1 MKRFICL
8 TLALMLA
15 CTCILTLSSCDNK
28 SGDKVIK
35 IGVYEPASGSN
46 GPGGKQ
52 ETLGVIYAHS
62 IQNTIEIGGETYKIE
77 LVEVDNQ
84 SDTAKG
90 ITAASELVNKGVS
103 VVLGSYGSGVSIAA
117 SPTFEEAG
125 VAAIGITCTNT
136 QVTAGNKHY
145 FRICFLDDFQGAV
158 LAKKA
163 WDDGAKVAYT
173 LAEAGNPYD
182 LGLTSS
188 FKTAFEKLG
197 GKVIAENFTTGTADF
212 TSFVTNAVKG
222 EADVMFAP
230 TSIEYAQLI
239 IKAVSAQG
247 ANIPL
252 LAGDTWDS
260 NVILNA
266 AKGTNV
272 SIEVTTFYQEGA
284 NADFDSGFKAWLNAA
299 GNEKYLTAN
308 GGNDIISA
316 VSAMGYDAYFTA
328 LEAIKAAGSADRA
341 AIKQALW
348 GVEFKGV
355 TGNIKFEQVNGDA
368 DRNIAYIKKANNTTG
383 LWEFVKEQGIG

>member
-15 CTCILTLSSCDNK
+15 CTCILTLSSCGNK

-84 SDTAKG
+84 SDNAKG

-284 NADFDSGFKAWLNAA
+284 NTEFDSGFKAWLNAA

>member
-15 CTCILTLSSCDNK
+15 CTCILTLSSCGNK

-84 SDTAKG
+84 SDNAKG

-284 NADFDSGFKAWLNAA
+284 NAEFDSGFKAWLNAA